1 MMNIFELREH
11 LIGDYAAYVRSFL
24 QIRDPQIR
32 DYVTQEF
39 ERGLLWPDPL
49 IQLNPR
55 FQPGAT
61 IDELVAEGLL
71 HPDCAR
77 IFRRGKSSQEPAG
90 YPLQLYRHQDE
101 AIRLAIQGHSYV
113 LTTGTGSG
121 KSLAYIIPI
130 VNYVLQHPGQPG
142 IKAIVVYPMNAL
154 ANSQKGELEKYLGLG
169 AGEHGVRFR
178 RYTGQETADE
188 RREIIANPPDILLT
202 NYVMLELIMTRLHER
217 PLLDAAR
224 LRFLVLDELHTYR
237 GRQGA
242 DVALLVRRVRDRLT
256 PPGET
261 LQCIGTSATLIS
273 DEGQEN
279 QQRKIAEMA
288 SLIFGTPIRP
298 EHVIGE
304 TLERVTEEVDTSTP
318 TFRERLSACVRDP
331 EGRPP
336 ERYEEFLRDP
346 LAIWLEETFGITKHE
361 RGYVR
366 SQPRRIAGE
375 GESAAALLAQLTGA
389 SPEICAAK
397 IKAWLLAGYEQVR
410 DPNTGIP
417 PFAFRL
423 HQFISKGDTVYA
435 SLAYPHERH
444 LTLQPQQYVPGSRD
458 QLLFPLV
465 FCRQCGQEYYCVR
478 WLNDQTLIARDIQ
491 DQYEEEDDA
500 GSETDSGGSRSRKAG
515 KAGRS
520 GQIGFL
526 YLSQEGAWPVD
537 RGEIEERLPGDLKE
551 VVNGRERVI
560 SSARRSVPLPLYLRP
575 DGTLAQHE
583 GEGLLCHFIPTPFR
597 FCLRCKVTYSA
608 SQRNDFFKL
617 ASLSSEG
624 RSTATTLL
632 SLSTILHLRE
642 GDRQGQAGNQPEGR
656 RMPAK
661 LLSFTDN
668 RQDAS
673 LQAGHF
679 NDFVEMVLL
688 RAALYKAVKRAGKAG
703 LPHDDLTLRVFEA
716 LELQRTQYAASS
728 EEAYT
733 PYSIRLKTDE
743 ALRNVLGYRLYR
755 DLQRGW
761 RITSPNLEEC
771 GLLIIDYPDLP
782 DVCKETALWQES
794 HPALQA
800 ASFEVRQ
807 RLCRTLLDELR
818 RGLAIKVN
826 YLDPHFQEKIRQQS
840 SQYLVPPWGLDED
853 EELLYASRVFA
864 HPRSRTHERE
874 SVSNRYLSGLS
885 RFGRYVRQELISAL
899 GSSLQL
905 TVEDRQQIIR
915 QLLAGLCKAGLVEAV
930 TEDERGMGRGYQLSA
945 AAMRWLPGDGRIPY
959 HDPLRILE
967 LPQDQAMPVNSF
979 FVNFYQRCAEDIR
992 ALQQIQAQEHT
1003 AQVPAARRQE
1013 REEAFRR
1020 AELPILYCSPT
1031 MELGIDIADLNVV
1044 NLRNIPPTPANYAQ
1058 RSGRA
1063 GRSGQPALIISY
1075 CSTGSSHDQYFFRH
1089 PEEMVKGAVTPP
1101 RIDLTNEDL
1110 IRAHIH
1116 AIWLAETGL
1125 SLGQSLKDLL
1135 DLSGDPPALTIQAH
1149 VRQSLED
1156 GQARERARARAAR
1169 VLETLRSDLAEA
1181 RWYSENWLDEELGH
1195 IAQRFDQACERWR
1208 GLYRAALAQRN
1219 TQDRIITD
1227 PSRSHQD
1234 KESAQRLRAEAE
1246 SQLLLLTS
1254 GDHDSDVNV
1263 EQSDFYS
1270 YRYFASEGFLPGYNF
1285 PRLPLSAYIPAR
1297 RTRQRDEY
1305 LSRPR
1310 FLAIAEFAPRAIIYH
1325 EGSRYVIHR
1334 SLLPRQADGSGII
1347 TSSAYLC
1354 SHCGYLHP
1362 LTAERSLEV
1371 CDACQRPLSRRLDQL
1386 FRLQNV
1392 STRRRDKI
1400 TSDEE
1405 ERLREGYEI
1414 YTALRFSESRGRSLR
1429 VVARIESR
1437 GQTLGSL
1444 IYGQSATLWRM
1455 NFGRL
1460 RRRNEARRG
1469 FVLNKE
1475 TGEWGKEDAIA
1486 SDPTDALPAGT
1497 IRVIPYVEDT
1507 RNCLLFKPEQ
1517 ELDVA
1522 QMASLQSA
1530 LKSAIQLCYQL
1541 EDNELAAEPLPHAD
1555 QRQLLLFYEAAEGG
1569 AGVLRQLIDVP
1580 EALARVACE
1589 ALRLCHYDPETL
1601 EDRRRASRARE
1612 DCEAACYYCL
1622 MTYANQRDHRLLDRA
1637 RIRDLL
1643 AELRECRVVLAEE
1656 TGPALA
1662 ATAAEEV
1669 SATLLDEAREEIERE
1684 WLRWLQEQGYRLPTR
1699 AHWQPPYCS
1708 ATPDFLYDGDA
1719 DAAAIY
1725 VDGDGPAGAARAAR
1739 DVESSEELYDQG
1751 YLVLR
1756 FGPREQWGEL
1766 CRRYPHIFG
1775 REP

>member
-1 MMNIFELREH
+1 MNIFELREH
-11 LIGDYAAYVRSFL
+11 LISDYASYVQSFL
-24 QIRDPQIR
+24 QIRDPGIR
-32 DYVTQEF
+32 SHVTQEF
-39 ERGLLWPDPL
+39 ERGLLWPEPL

-55 FQPGAT
+55 FKPGAT

-71 HPDCAR
+71 HPACAR
-77 IFRRGKSSQEPAG
+77 IFRRGKTSREPEG
-90 YPLQLYRHQDE
+90 QPLQLYRHQDE
-101 AIRLAIQGHSYV
+101 AIRLAVQGHSYI

-130 VNYVLQHPGQPG
+130 VNYVLRHRNQPG

-169 AGEHGVRFR
+169 TANHNVRFR
-178 RYTGQETADE
+178 RYTGQETAAE
-188 RREIIANPPDILLT
+188 RSEIINHPPDILLT
-202 NYVMLELIMTRLHER
+202 NYVMLELIMTRPHER
-217 PLLDAAR
+217 PLLEAAR

-273 DEGQEN
+273 AEQHQD
-279 QQRKIAEMA
+279 QRLAIAEMA
-288 SLIFGTPIRP
+288 SLIFGTPILP
-298 EHVIGE
+298 EHIIGE
-304 TLERVTEEVDTSTP
+304 TLERVTEEVDTSSAV
-318 TFRERLSACVRDP
+318 FRKRLSACVCDP
-331 EGRPP
+331 KRRPP
-336 ERYEEFLRDP
+336 ERYEDFVRDP
-346 LAIWLEETFGITKHE
+346 LAIWLEETFGIA
-361 RGYVR
+361 RRPDGYVR
-366 SQPRRIAGE
+366 AQPLRIAGE
-375 GESAAALLAQLTGA
+375 GESAAALLARLTGA
-389 SPEICAAK
+389 SPETCAAK

-410 DPNTGIP
+410 DPETGNP

-435 SLAYPHERH
+435 SLGLPQERYV
-444 LTLQPQQYVPGSRD
+444 TLQPQQYVPGSRD

-478 WLNDQTLIARDIQ
+478 WLDDQRLIARDVQ
-491 DQYEEEDDA
+491 DQYEQESEVENNAED
-500 GSETDSGGSRSRKAG
+500 GGGRKARKG
-515 KAGRS
+515 KRA

-526 YLSQEGAWPVD
+526 YLSQERAWPIAQD
-537 RGEIEERLPGDLKE
+537 KIEERLPDDLKE
-551 VVNGRERVI
+551 VINGKERVI
-560 SSARRSVPLPLYLRP
+560 QSARSAVPLPLYLRP
-575 DGTLAQHE
+575 DGTLVRHE
-583 GEGLLCHFIPTPFR
+583 GEGFLCHFIPSPFR
-597 FCLRCKVTYSA
+597 FCLCCGVTYSVY
-608 SQRNDFFKL
+608 QRNDFFKL

-642 GDRQGQAGNQPEGR
+642 SDHQAGDQSEGQL
-656 RMPAK
+656 MPAK

-679 NDFVEMVLL
+679 NDFVETVLL
-688 RAALYKAVKRAGKAG
+688 RAALYKAVKRAGEAG
-703 LPHDDLTLRVFEA
+703 LSHDDLTLRVFEA
-716 LELQRTQYAASS
+716 LELQWTQYAANS
-728 EEAYT
+728 EAAYT

-782 DVCKETALWQES
+782 YICADPALWQES

-800 ASFEVRQ
+800 ASPDVR
-807 RLCRTLLDELR
+807 RKLCRTLLDELR

-826 YLDPHFQEKIRQQS
+826 YLDPRFQEKIKQQS
-840 SQYLVPPWGLDED
+840 SQFLVPPWGLDED

-885 RFGRYVRQELISAL
+885 RFGRYVRQELMTAL
-899 GSSLQL
+899 GANLQL
-905 TVEDRQQIIR
+905 TADDRQQIIR

-930 TEDERGMGRGYQLSA
+930 TEDERGMGPGYQLSA
-945 AAMRWLPGDGRIPY
+945 AAMSWRPGDGSIPY

-967 LPQDQAMPVNSF
+967 LPKDQPMPVNSF
-979 FVNFYQRCAEDIR
+979 FVNFYRRCAENIH
-992 ALQQIQAQEHT
+992 ALQRIQAQEHT

-1013 REEAFRR
+1013 REEAFRE
-1020 AELPILYCSPT
+1020 AKLPILYCSPT

-1063 GRSGQPALIISY
+1063 GRSGQPALILAY

-1110 IRAHIH
+1110 IRAHVH

-1125 SLGQSLKDLL
+1125 PLGQSLKDLL
-1135 DLSGDPPALTIQAH
+1135 DLSGEPPALSILPR
-1149 VRQSLED
+1149 VRQHLED
-1156 GQARERARARAAR
+1156 QQARERARARAAR
-1169 VLETLRSDLAEA
+1169 VLKTLHKDLTEA

-1208 GLYRAALAQRN
+1208 GLYRAALSQRN

-1227 PSRSHQD
+1227 PSRSHSD
-1234 KESAQRLRAEAE
+1234 KERAQRLRAEAE

-1254 GDHDSDVNV
+1254 GDQGDDVDV

-1297 RTRQRDEY
+1297 RSKQRDEY

-1334 SLLPRQADGSGII
+1334 SLLPRQADGSGLI

-1362 LTAERSLEV
+1362 LTEECSREV
-1371 CDACQRPLSRRLDQL
+1371 CDACRNPLGRRLDQL

-1405 ERLREGYEI
+1405 ERLRQGYEI
-1414 YTALRFSESRGRSLR
+1414 YTALRFAESRGRPLR
-1429 VVARIESR
+1429 LIARIER
-1437 GQTLGSL
+1437 GGQTLGYL
-1444 IYGQSATLWRM
+1444 TYGQSATLWRM

-1460 RRRNEARRG
+1460 RRRNEAMRG

-1486 SDPTDALPAGT
+1486 SDPTDALAAGT

-1507 RNCLLFKPEQ
+1507 RNCLLLKPER
-1517 ELDVA
+1517 ELDAA

-1530 LKSAIQLCYQL
+1530 LKSAIQICYQL

-1580 EALARVACE
+1580 EALARVARE

-1601 EDRRRASRARE
+1601 EDQRRAERARE

-1637 RIRDLL
+1637 LIRDLL
-1643 AELRECRVVLAEE
+1643 AELKECRVVLVEE
-1656 TGPALA
+1656 TDPTLA
-1662 ATAAEEV
+1662 AAAAGD
-1669 SATLLDEAREEIERE
+1669 SLARLLNEARKEVERE

-1699 AHWQPPYCS
+1699 AHWQPPHCS
-1708 ATPDFLYDGDA
+1708 ATPDFLYDGGPG
-1719 DAAAIY
+1719 AAAIY
-1725 VDGDGPAGAARAAR
+1725 VDGEGPAGAERATR
-1739 DVESSEELYDQG
+1739 DLESSEELLDQG

-1756 FGPREQWGEL
+1756 FGPRAQWGAL
-1766 CRRYPHIFG
+1766 CRRYPSIFG

>member
-1 MMNIFELREH
+1 MNIFELRER
-11 LIGDYAAYVRSFL
+11 LIADYAAYVQSFL
-24 QIRDPQIR
+24 QIHDARIDSRVQREFRD
-32 DYVTQEF
+32 
-39 ERGLLWPDPL
+39 GLLWPEPL

-77 IFRRGKSSQEPAG
+77 IFRRGKSSQEPEG
-90 YPLQLYRHQDE
+90 QPLQLYRHQDE
-101 AIRLAIQGHSYV
+101 AIRTAVQGHSYI

-130 VNYVLQHPGQPG
+130 VNYVLHHRDQPG

-178 RYTGQETADE
+178 RYTGQETGAE
-188 RREIIANPPDILLT
+188 RREIIDNPPDILLT

-217 PLLDAAR
+217 PLLQATR

-256 PPGET
+256 PPGQT
-261 LQCIGTSATLIS
+261 LQCIGTSATLVS
-273 DEGQEN
+273 DERHED
-279 QQRKIAEMA
+279 QRHRIAEMA
-288 SLIFGTPIRP
+288 SLIFGTTIQP

-304 TLERVTEEVDTSTP
+304 TLERVTAEVDTSSAA
-318 TFRERLSACVRDP
+318 FREQLSACVRDP
-331 EGRPP
+331 ERRPP
-336 ERYEEFLRDP
+336 TGYADFVRDP
-346 LAIWLEETFGITKHE
+346 LAIWLEETFGITKREH
-361 RGYVR
+361 GYVR

-375 GESAAALLAQLTGA
+375 GDSAAALLAQLTGA
-389 SPEICAAK
+389 SSETCAAK

-410 DPNTGIP
+410 DPESGTP

-435 SLAYPHERH
+435 SLAHPQERY
-444 LTLQPQQYVPGSRD
+444 LTLQPQKYVPGSRD

-478 WLNDQTLIARDIQ
+478 WLDDQRLIARDVQ
-491 DQYEEEDDA
+491 DQYEEEGEAEDGAD
-500 GSETDSGGSRSRKAG
+500 GGRRAG
-515 KAGRS
+515 KGRRS

-526 YLSQEGAWPVD
+526 YLSQDQEHAWPVEKD
-537 RGEIEERLPGDLKE
+537 QIEERLPDDLKE
-551 VVNGRERVI
+551 VVNGRERVLQ
-560 SSARRSVPLPLYLRP
+560 SARGMVPQPLYLRP
-575 DGTLAQHE
+575 DGILAQDE
-583 GEGLLCHFIPTPFR
+583 DEGLLCHFIPTPFR
-597 FCLRCKVTYSA
+597 FCLRCGVTYSA
-608 SQRNDFFKL
+608 RQRNDFFKL

-642 GDRQGQAGNQPEGR
+642 SDRQASSRPEGQS
-656 RMPAK
+656 MPAK

-688 RAALYKAVKRAGKAG
+688 RAALYKAVRQAGEAG
-703 LPHDDLTLRVFEA
+703 LSHDELTLSVFEA
-716 LELQRTQYAASS
+716 LKLRWEQYAAAANA

-733 PYSIRLKTDE
+733 PRSIRLRTEE

-771 GLLIIDYPDLP
+771 GLLMIDYPDLP
-782 DVCKETALWQES
+782 EICAAAALWKDC
-794 HPALQA
+794 HPALREAPA
-800 ASFEVRQ
+800 AVRLK
-807 RLCRTLLDELR
+807 LCRTLLDEMR
-818 RGLAIKVN
+818 RELAIKVN
-826 YLDPHFQEKIRQQS
+826 YLEPYSQEKIKQQS
-840 SQYLVPPWGLDED
+840 NQLLVPPWGLDED

-864 HPRSRTHERE
+864 HPRSRNHDRE
-874 SVSNRYLSGLS
+874 SVSNRYFSGLS
-885 RFGRYVRQELISAL
+885 RFGRYVRHELIAAL
-899 GSSLQL
+899 GSNLQL
-905 TVEDRQQIIR
+905 TTDERQQIIR
-915 QLLAGLCKAGLVEAV
+915 ELLACLSKAGLVEAV
-930 TEDERGMGRGYQLSA
+930 TADERGMGPGYQLSA
-945 AAMRWLPGDGRIPY
+945 AAMCWRPGDGRTPH

-967 LPQDQAMPVNSF
+967 LPKDQPAPVNPF
-979 FVNFYQRCAEDIR
+979 FVKFYQRCAEDIH

-1013 REEAFRR
+1013 REEAFRK
-1020 AELPILYCSPT
+1020 ATLPILYCSPT

-1063 GRSGQPALIISY
+1063 GRSGQPALILAY

-1089 PEEMVKGAVTPP
+1089 PEDMVKGAVTPP

-1110 IRAHIH
+1110 LRAHVH

-1135 DLSGDPPALTIQAH
+1135 DLSGDPPALTIQDR
-1149 VRQSLED
+1149 VRRSLED
-1156 GQARERARARAAR
+1156 RQTRARARSRAAR
-1169 VLETLRSDLAEA
+1169 VLETLHEQLQGA
-1181 RWYSENWLDEELGH
+1181 RWYSENWLDEELSH

-1227 PSRSHQD
+1227 PSRNYED
-1234 KESAQRLRAEAE
+1234 KERAKRLRAEAE
-1246 SQLLLLTS
+1246 SQLQLLTS
-1254 GDHDSDVNV
+1254 SDQGNEVDV

-1325 EGSRYVIHR
+1325 EGSRYEIHR
-1334 SLLPRQADGSGII
+1334 SLLPRQADGSGVI

-1354 SHCGYLHP
+1354 SQCGYLHP
-1362 LTAERSLEV
+1362 LTGERSQEI
-1371 CDACQRPLSRRLDQL
+1371 CDYCQSPLGTRLDQL

-1405 ERLREGYEI
+1405 ERLRQGYEI
-1414 YTALRFSESRGRSLR
+1414 YTALRFAESRGRSLR
-1429 VVARIESR
+1429 VIARIER
-1437 GQTLGSL
+1437 DGQTLGYL
-1444 IYGQSATLWRM
+1444 TYGQSATLWRM

-1460 RRRNEARRG
+1460 RRRNEAMRG

-1475 TGEWGKEDAIA
+1475 TGKWEKEDAIA

-1507 RNCLLFKPEQ
+1507 RNCLLFKPE
-1517 ELDVA
+1517 EPLDAA

-1530 LKSAIQLCYQL
+1530 LKSAIQICYQL
-1541 EDNELAAEPLPHAD
+1541 EDNELAAEPLPHAGE
-1555 QRQLLLFYEAAEGG
+1555 RQMLLFYEAAEGG
-1569 AGVLRQLIDVP
+1569 AGVLRQLIDAP
-1580 EALARVACE
+1580 EALARVARE
-1589 ALRLCHYDPETL
+1589 ALRLCHYDPATL
-1601 EDRRRASRARE
+1601 QDLRRAERARE

-1622 MTYANQRDHRLLDRA
+1622 MTYSNQRDHRLLDRTL
-1637 RIRDLL
+1637 IVNIL
-1643 AELRECRVVLAEE
+1643 AELMRCRVVLVDDAI
-1656 TGPALA
+1656 A
-1662 ATAAEEV
+1662 APVNT
-1669 SATLLDEAREEIERE
+1669 DEAYAALLAEARHPIERE
-1684 WLRWLQEQGYRLPTR
+1684 WLQWLQEQGYRLPAQ
-1699 AHWQPPYCS
+1699 AHGRPQGCS
-1708 ATPDFLYDGDA
+1708 ATPDFLYDRDSA
-1719 DAAAIY
+1719 SAAIY
-1725 VDGDGPAGAARAAR
+1725 VDGAGPAGAERAAR
-1739 DVESSEELYDQG
+1739 DVESCEELLDQG

-1756 FGPREQWGEL
+1756 FGSREQWDEL
-1766 CRRYPHIFG
+1766 CRRYPNIFG

>member
-1 MMNIFELREH
+1 MNIFELRER
-11 LIGDYAAYVRSFL
+11 LIADYAAYVQSFL
-24 QIRDPQIR
+24 QIRDPAIR
-32 DYVTQEF
+32 NYVDQEF
-39 ERGLLWPDPL
+39 RRGLLWPDPL

-61 IDELVAEGLL
+61 LDELVSEGLL
-71 HPDCAR
+71 HPLCKR
-77 IFRRGKSSQEPAG
+77 IFRRGKSRQEPAG

-101 AIRLAIQGHSYV
+101 AIRLAVQGHSYV

-188 RREIIANPPDILLT
+188 RREIITNPPDILLT

-273 DEGQEN
+273 DERHESQ
-279 QQRKIAEMA
+279 QQRIAEMA
-288 SLIFGTPIRP
+288 SLIFGTTIQPK
-298 EHVIGE
+298 HVIGE
-304 TLERVTEEVDTSTP
+304 TLERVTEEADISSP
-318 TFRERLSACVRDP
+318 AFRERLSACICDS
-331 EGRPP
+331 ESRPP
-336 ERYEEFLRDP
+336 ERYEDFVRDP
-346 LAIWLEETFGITKHE
+346 LAIWLEETFGITRGEHG
-361 RGYVR
+361 GYVR

-375 GESAAALLAQLTGA
+375 SESAAALLAQLTGA
-389 SPEICAAK
+389 SPETCADK
-397 IKAWLLAGYEQVR
+397 IKAWLLAGYERVR
-410 DPNTGIP
+410 DPKTGSP

-435 SLAYPHERH
+435 SLGYSQQRH
-444 LTLQPQQYVPGSRD
+444 LTLQSQQYVPGSRD
-458 QLLFPLV
+458 QRLFPLV

-478 WLNDQTLIARDIQ
+478 WLDNATLIARDVQ
-491 DQYEEEDDA
+491 DHAEDDVDAQVEEDA
-500 GSETDSGGSRSRKAG
+500 AASSKKQSK
-515 KAGRS
+515 RS

-526 YLSQEGAWPVD
+526 YLSNDHPWPVD
-537 RGEIEERLPGDLKE
+537 KDEIEERLPDDLKDL
-551 VVNGRERVI
+551 VNGKERVL
-560 SSARRSVPLPLYLRP
+560 SARNVIPQPLYLRP
-575 DGTLAQHE
+575 DGTVTQKE
-583 GEGLLCHFIPTPFR
+583 GEGLLCHFVPSPFR
-597 FCLRCKVTYSA
+597 FCLFCGVTYDA
-608 SQRNDFFKL
+608 HQRNDFIKL

-632 SLSTILHLRE
+632 SLSTVLLLRE
-642 GDRQGQAGNQPEGR
+642 ANRQAGDQPGGQN
-656 RMPAK
+656 MAAK
-661 LLSFTDN
+661 MLSFTDN

-679 NDFVEMVLL
+679 NDFVEMARL
-688 RAALYKAVKRAGKAG
+688 RAALYKAIEQAGKEG
-703 LPHDDLTLRVFEA
+703 LSHDDLTLKVFEA
-716 LELQRTQYAASS
+716 LKLKWEQYAATA
-728 EEAYT
+728 EETYVT
-733 PYSIRLKTDE
+733 YNTRQKTDE

-771 GLLIIDYPDLP
+771 GLLRIDYPDLP
-782 DVCKETALWQES
+782 YVCSDSALWRDC
-794 HPALQA
+794 HPALRA
-800 ASFEVRQ
+800 ASPEVRGEI
-807 RLCRTLLDELR
+807 CRTLLDAMR
-818 RGLAIKVN
+818 RELAIKVN
-826 YLDPHFQEKIRQQS
+826 YLYPRFQEKIRQQS
-840 SQYLVPPWGLDED
+840 SQFLVPPWGLDED

-864 HPRSRTHERE
+864 QPRPPRGRNNEQKRE
-874 SVSNRYLSGLS
+874 SLSNRYFSGLS
-885 RFGRYVRQELISAL
+885 RFGRYVRDELRKAL
-899 GSSLQL
+899 NPSLHL
-905 TVEDRQQIIR
+905 TVVERQQIIR
-915 QLLAGLCKAGLVEAV
+915 DMLACLRKAGLVEVV
-930 TEDERGMGRGYQLSA
+930 TQDEHGKEPGYQLSA
-945 AAMRWLPGDGRIPY
+945 AAMIWCLGDGTTAYR
-959 HDPLRILE
+959 DPLRIVE
-967 LPQDQAMPVNSF
+967 LPKDQVRSANRF
-979 FVNFYQRCAEDIR
+979 FVDFYRRSADDIQ

-1063 GRSGQPALIISY
+1063 GRSGQPALIIAY

-1089 PEEMVKGAVTPP
+1089 PEDMVKGAVAPP
-1101 RIDLTNEDL
+1101 RLDLTNEDL
-1110 IRAHIH
+1110 IRAHVH
-1116 AIWLAETGL
+1116 AIWLAEADL

-1135 DLSGDPPALTIQAH
+1135 DLSGDPPVLTIQEP
-1149 VRQSLED
+1149 VRRCLENS
-1156 GQARERARARAAR
+1156 QARERARTRAAR
-1169 VLETLRSDLAEA
+1169 VLETLHDQLQGA
-1181 RWYSENWLDEELGH
+1181 RWYSENWLDEELSH

-1208 GLYRAALAQRN
+1208 GLYRSALTQRN

-1227 PSRSHQD
+1227 PSRSHED
-1234 KESAQRLRAEAE
+1234 KERAKRLRAEAE
-1246 SQLLLLTS
+1246 SQLQLLTS
-1254 GDHDSDVNV
+1254 SDHGSEVDL

-1297 RTRQRDEY
+1297 RTKQRDEY

-1325 EGSRYVIHR
+1325 EGSRYLIHR
-1334 SLLPRQADGSGII
+1334 SLLPMRADGTGVV
-1347 TSSAYLC
+1347 TSSARQC
-1354 SHCGYLHP
+1354 SYCGYLHP
-1362 LTAERSLEV
+1362 LTEERSLEV
-1371 CDACQRPLSRRLDQL
+1371 CDYCGRSLNAQLDRL

-1392 STRRRDKI
+1392 STRRRDRI

-1405 ERLREGYEI
+1405 ERLRQGYEI
-1414 YTALRFSESRGRSLR
+1414 YTALRFAESRGRPLR
-1429 VVARIESR
+1429 VVARIEKD

-1444 IYGQSATLWRM
+1444 TYGQSATLWRM

-1460 RRRNEARRG
+1460 RRKDAALRG

-1475 TGEWGKEDAIA
+1475 TGEWGKEDATA
-1486 SDPTDALPAGT
+1486 DDPTDARAAGT

-1507 RNCLLFKPEQ
+1507 RNCLLFKLEQ
-1517 ELDVA
+1517 ELDQA

-1530 LKSAIQLCYQL
+1530 LKSAIQICYQL
-1541 EDNELAAEPLPHAD
+1541 EDNELAAEPLPHAHE
-1555 QRQLLLFYEAAEGG
+1555 RRFLLFYEAAEGG
-1569 AGVLRQLIDVP
+1569 AGVLRQLVDTP
-1580 EALARVACE
+1580 EALARVAQE
-1589 ALRLCHYDPETL
+1589 ALRLCHYDPVTL
-1601 EDRRRASRARE
+1601 EDLGRAERARE

-1622 MTYANQRDHRLLDRA
+1622 MTYSNQRDHRLLDRKV
-1637 RIRDLL
+1637 IRDVL
-1643 AELRECRVVLAEE
+1643 AELGQSRVVI
-1656 TGPALA
+1656 
-1662 ATAAEEV
+1662 AAEAVPGRAAAGADDASER
-1669 SATLLDEAREEIERE
+1669 LLAQVEEAIERE
-1684 WLRWLQEQGYRLPTR
+1684 WLLWLKERGYRLPTR
-1699 AHWQPPYCS
+1699 THWQPPSCS
-1708 ATPDFLYDGDA
+1708 ASPDFLYEGGA
-1719 DAAAIY
+1719 DLAAIY
-1725 VDGDGPAGAARAAR
+1725 VDGDGPAGAERAAR
-1739 DVESSEELYDQG
+1739 DAVSCEELRDLG

-1756 FGPREQWGEL
+1756 FGAREMWDEL
-1766 CRRYPHIFG
+1766 CRRYPAIFG
-1775 REP
+1775 REL